1 MLEIEQ
7 SPANVLALKLSGTI
21 EKRDIQ
27 RVEEAMKEKLAANDR
42 IGVVVDMSQ
51 CTDMTADAIIEDF
64 KAEMSLI
71 DQWHR
76 FPKVA
81 LVSDKQFLKALTRF
95 FDPLVP
101 SVDFGNF
108 ASAEYDKAMA
118 FASQV
123 AVTSDAAM
131 RH

>member
-1 MLEIEQ
+1 MLEIGQ
-7 SPANVLALKLSGTI
+7 SPANVLALKLTGTI

-27 RVEEAMKEKLAANDR
+27 GVEEAMKEKLAANDR

-51 CTDMTADAIIEDF
+51 CTDMTADAIVEDL
-64 KAEMSLI
+64 KAELSLI

-76 FPKVA
+76 FPRVA

-101 SVDFGNF
+101 SVDFANF
-108 ASAEYDKAMA
+108 ASDDYDKAVQY
-118 FASQV
+118 ASQV
-123 AVTSDAAM
+123 AITSDAAT